1 MNNLVREGKTIARN
15 DRLWLVYSV
24 RIPSDGRYR
33 VLGSL
38 IDVIVGRHSPVSNLY
53 STSDIAGRKQDLKS
67 GEAAFV
73 WL

>member
-1 MNNLVREGKTIARN
+1 MNDLVREGKTVARN
-15 DRLWLVYSV
+15 DRLCLVYGV

-38 IDVIVGRHSPVSNLY
+38 IEVIVGRYGPVSNLY
-53 STSDIAGRKQDLKS
+53 SASDIAGRKQDLKG